1 MEYFIILLILLG
13 LAITGFTLAGTIELL
28 LLTLGGLLFSQ
39 QRQLA
44 RNSEFVVPHHLAV
57 VIPAHNEEAN
67 IACCITSLLS
77 CDKPNS
83 QVAIYVIADNCTDET
98 ARCAQAAGAQVLTR
112 QDEINRG
119 KGYALDYVFQIL
131 LKQDIDAILIID
143 ADTVVEKNFFLACEQ
158 VLASGAEAIQCRY
171 TVSNPDIS
179 LRTRLMH
186 IALLAFNVLRPRG
199 RAYFGVSV
207 GILGNGFGLTRRV
220 LQQVPYQARS
230 VVEDLEY
237 HLALVRA
244 GMRVHWVDSTT
255 VRGDMPT
262 GGQGTD
268 SQRARWE
275 GGRLRMILEQIPI
288 LSWAVLTGQFR
299 LLEPLLEL
307 LLLPLALH
315 VTLLLL
321 VLLIPFPPTQIYA
334 GIALGIVL
342 IHILAALWV
351 GGGTRKDLAILASV
365 PFYILWKLT
374 RLPLV
379 IKTARKE
386 ASWVRTQREH
396 QPASTG
402 KTVDPTKENPP
413 R

>member
-1 MEYFIILLILLG
+1 MEYLFSLLILLG
-13 LAITGFTLAGTIELL
+13 LAIAGFTLAGTLELL
-28 LLTLGGLLFSQ
+28 LLTLGGLLLT

-44 RNSEFVVPHHLAV
+44 RNHELVLHHLAV
-57 VIPAHNEEAN
+57 VIPAHNEETN
-67 IACCITSLLS
+67 IARCVASLLN

-83 QVAIYVIADNCTDET
+83 QVTIYVIADNCTDET
-98 ARCAQAAGAQVLTR
+98 ARCAQAAGAQVLIR

-119 KGYALDYVFQIL
+119 KGYALDYAFQLL
-131 LKQDIDAILIID
+131 LKKNIDAILIID
-143 ADTVVEKNFFLACEQ
+143 ADTVVEKNFLLACEQ

-186 IALLAFNVLRPRG
+186 IALLAFNVLRLRG
-199 RAYFGVSV
+199 RAYFGLSV

-237 HLALVRA
+237 HLALVQA
-244 GMRVHWVDSTT
+244 GMRVHLVDSTT

-275 GGRLRMILEQIPI
+275 GGRLRMILEQLPI
-288 LSWAVLTGQFR
+288 LSRAILTGRFR

-315 VTLLLL
+315 VALLLL
-321 VLLIPFPPTQIYA
+321 VLLIPFTPTQIYA

-351 GGGTRKDLAILASV
+351 GGGSLKDIAVLASV

-374 RLPLV
+374 RLPQV

-396 QPASTG
+396 QHSSTE
-402 KTVDPTKENPP
+402 KTVDSTKEKKPQ
-413 R
+413 

>member
-1 MEYFIILLILLG
+1 MEYFFILLTLLG
-13 LAITGFTLAGTIELL
+13 LGIAGFTLAGTLELA
-28 LLTLGGLLFSQ
+28 LLTLGGLLPPRRLLVSH
-39 QRQLA
+39 
-44 RNSEFVVPHHLAV
+44 SEFAPHHLAV
-57 VIPAHNEEAN
+57 VVPAHNEEA
-67 IACCITSLLS
+67 IIGRCVASLLS
-77 CDKPNS
+77 SDKPNS
-83 QVAIYVIADNCTDET
+83 QVSIYVVADNCTDET
-98 ARCAQAAGAQVLTR
+98 AHCAQAAGAQVLIR
-112 QDEINRG
+112 QDETKLG
-119 KGYALDYVFQIL
+119 KGYALDYAFQLL
-131 LKQDIDAILIID
+131 LKQGVDAILIID
-143 ADTVVEKNFFLACEQ
+143 ADTVVEKNFLLACEQ
-158 VLASGAEAIQCRY
+158 VLASGAAAIQCRY
-171 TVSNPDIS
+171 TVNNPEVA

-199 RAYFGVSV
+199 RAYWGFSV

-237 HLALVRA
+237 HLALVNA
-244 GMRVHWVDSTT
+244 GMRVHFVDSTT

-262 GGQGTD
+262 GRQGTD

-275 GGRLRMILEQIPI
+275 GGRLRMILEQLPI
-288 LSWAVLTGQFR
+288 LSRAVFTGQLR

-315 VTLLLL
+315 VSLLLL

-351 GGGTRKDLAILASV
+351 GGGTLKDLVILASV

-374 RLPLV
+374 RLPGV
-379 IKTARKE
+379 IRTARKN
-386 ASWVRTQREH
+386 ASWIRTEREH
-396 QPASTG
+396 SSAAASE
-402 KTVDPTKENPP
+402 TVDLSKKKNQP
-413 R
+413 

>member
-1 MEYFIILLILLG
+1 MEYFFSLVTLLG
-13 LAITGFTLAGTIELL
+13 LAIAVFTFVGTLELL
-28 LLTLGGLLFSQ
+28 LLTLGGLLFPQ
-39 QRQLA
+39 QRRLVK
-44 RNSEFVVPHHLAV
+44 NSELALHHLAV
-57 VIPAHNEEAN
+57 VIPAHNEAAN
-67 IACCITSLLS
+67 IARSITSLLS
-77 CDKPNS
+77 CDKPNG
-83 QVAIYVIADNCTDET
+83 QVTIYVIADNCTDDT
-98 ARCAQAAGAQVLTR
+98 AHCAQAAGAQVLIR
-112 QDEINRG
+112 QDETNRG
-119 KGYALDYVFQIL
+119 KGYALDYAFQIL
-131 LKQDIDAILIID
+131 LKQEIDAILIID
-143 ADTVVEKNFFLACEQ
+143 ADTVVEKNFLLACEQ
-158 VLASGAEAIQCRY
+158 VLANGAEAIQCRY

-199 RAYFGVSV
+199 RAYWGLSV

-237 HLALVRA
+237 HLALVHA

-275 GGRLRMILEQIPI
+275 GGRLRIILEQLPI
-288 LSWAVLTGQFR
+288 LSRAVLTGQLR

-315 VTLLLL
+315 VALLLL
-321 VLLIPFPPTQIYA
+321 VLLIPVISTQIYA

-396 QPASTG
+396 QSS
-402 KTVDPTKENPP
+402 PTKAADSSSNNKHQP
-413 R
+413 

>member
-1 MEYFIILLILLG
+1 MEYFFSLVTLLG
-13 LAITGFTLAGTIELL
+13 LVIAGFTLAGTLELL
-28 LLTLGGLLFSQ
+28 LLTLGGLLFPQ
-39 QRQLA
+39 QRQLVK
-44 RNSEFVVPHHLAV
+44 NSEFAPHQLAV
-57 VIPAHNEEAN
+57 VIPAHNEAAN
-67 IACCITSLLS
+67 IARSITSLLS

-83 QVAIYVIADNCTDET
+83 QVTIYVIADNCIDDT
-98 ARCAQAAGAQVLTR
+98 AHCAQAAGAQVLIR
-112 QDEINRG
+112 QDETNRG
-119 KGYALDYVFQIL
+119 KGYALDYAFQIL
-131 LKQDIDAILIID
+131 LKQGIDAILIID
-143 ADTVVEKNFFLACEQ
+143 ADTVVEKNFLLACEQ

-199 RAYFGVSV
+199 RAYWGLSV

-237 HLALVRA
+237 HLALVHA

-255 VRGDMPT
+255 VRGDMPIGT
-262 GGQGTD
+262 QGTD

-275 GGRLRMILEQIPI
+275 GGRLRMILEQLPI
-288 LSWAVLTGQFR
+288 LSRAVLTGQFR

-315 VTLLLL
+315 VALLLL
-321 VLLIPFPPTQIYA
+321 VLLIPVAPTQIYA
-334 GIALGIVL
+334 GVALGMVL

-374 RLPLV
+374 RLPQV

-386 ASWVRTQREH
+386 ASWVRTQREP
-396 QPASTG
+396 QSS
-402 KTVDPTKENPP
+402 PTKTTGSSNHHHQS
-413 R
+413 